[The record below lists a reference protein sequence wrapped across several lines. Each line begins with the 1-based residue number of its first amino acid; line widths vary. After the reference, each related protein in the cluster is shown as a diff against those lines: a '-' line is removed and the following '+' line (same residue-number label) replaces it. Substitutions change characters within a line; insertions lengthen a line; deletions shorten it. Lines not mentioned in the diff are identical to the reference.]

1 MTTPEPDADAS
12 LAALARDVER
22 LHELTHPH
30 VAEGDDDLSQA
41 VARIPSAE
49 LRHEAGELLRR
60 VKSVRGSRL
69 DGLPR

>member
-12 LAALARDVER
+12 LEALARDVER

-30 VAEGDDDLSQA
+30 VAEGDNDLSQA

-49 LRHEAGELLRR
+49 QRHEASELLKR
-60 VKSVRGSRL
+60 VKSLRGSRM
-69 DGLPR
+69 DGLAR